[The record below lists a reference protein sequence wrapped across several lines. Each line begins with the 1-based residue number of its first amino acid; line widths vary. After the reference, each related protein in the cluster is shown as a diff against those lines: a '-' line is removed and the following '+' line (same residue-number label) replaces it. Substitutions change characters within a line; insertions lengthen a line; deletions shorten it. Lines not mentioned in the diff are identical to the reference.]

1 MNSIYFFTGRYIYLE
16 ASDYGAG
23 DAAVLTSYAIGA
35 GIATCVQFWY
45 HMKGKDVG
53 SLNVVILKND
63 SRIIVWSQ
71 TGQQGADW
79 LFGQVGYKDVF
90 NSYKVWVSLLLFTVS
105 KGISVICSFCS
116 SVIMFSLEYK
126 FTPMN

>member
-1 MNSIYFFTGRYIYLE
+1 MNSISFFTGRYIYLE
-16 ASDYGAG
+16 ASHYGAG

-71 TGQQGADW
+71 TGQQ
-79 LFGQVGYKDVF
+79 VGYKDVF
-90 NSYKVWVSLLLFTVS
+90 NSYKVLVSLLLFTVS
-105 KGISVICSFCS
+105 KGISAICSFCS
-116 SVIMFSLEYK
+116 SVIMFSLGYK

>member
-1 MNSIYFFTGRYIYLE
+1 MYSISFFTGRYIYLE

-90 NSYKVWVSLLLFTVS
+90 NSYKV
-105 KGISVICSFCS
+105 
-116 SVIMFSLEYK
+116 
-126 FTPMN
+126 